1 MSYKHV
7 IVGTDGSPT
16 AACAVEAAIVMA
28 QSTGAALHIATA
40 WYPNLDDARGEAAV
54 QVDHGEGPR
63 YEPMWAAEVATDA
76 VAVARRR
83 GIDEAKQYNP
93 KGNPADVLID
103 MGESKGDSLIIVGT
117 MGLADRTERVLGN
130 IPHSLTHHAR
140 SDALLV
146 DTGECAESY
155 SWDTIA
161 LATDGSPTAAV
172 AVQHGLALAKQIGA
186 TPVLVTVASDEAAG
200 NSLLDTV
207 AGADGVE
214 RRIESG
220 KPADGLLRAAADYDM
235 LVVGNKGMSGPSRLL
250 GSVAN
255 TVTHHCPTDLL
266 LVNTTR

>member
-1 MSYKHV
+1 MSYKNV

-16 AACAVEAAIVMA
+16 AGCAVEAAIVMA

-40 WYPNLDDARGEAAV
+40 WYPNLDDARGSQAV
-54 QVDHGEGPR
+54 ELDHGEGPR
-63 YEPMWAAEVATDA
+63 FEPMWASEVATDA

-83 GIDEAKQYNP
+83 GIDEARQYNP

-103 MGESKGDSLIIVGT
+103 MGEAKEDSLIIVGT
-117 MGLADRTERVLGN
+117 VGLADRTERVLGN

-146 DTGECAESY
+146 DTNDCSESY

-161 LATDGSPTAAV
+161 LATDGSDTAAV
-172 AVQHGLALAKQIGA
+172 AVNHGLALAKQIDA
-186 TPVLVTVASDEAAG
+186 KPVLLTVADDEATG
-200 NSLLDTV
+200 NKILDTV
-207 AGADGVE
+207 AGAEGAE
-214 RRIESG
+214 RRIETG
-220 KPADGLLRAAADYDM
+220 RPAEALVHAAGDYDM
-235 LVVGNKGMSGPSRLL
+235 LVIGNKGMSGPSRLL